1 MSRFSNRSTR
11 PVRPVAPVVFPLL
24 AAAFSLLILL
34 SGCAVGPDFKR
45 PESAVP
51 AQWSAAAP
59 PAATMPQTK
68 ADEVLA
74 RWWTVF
80 DDPVL
85 NDLIE
90 RAGAA
95 NLDLKLAEAR
105 VRQARATKG
114 IAAGGLGPTLDAS
127 GAYQRSRTPLNARTS
142 THAGVTTDLYQAGFD
157 AGWEIDIF
165 GGRRRNLEAA
175 EADLQAAV
183 ESHRDVM
190 VIVIAEV
197 ARDYIQL
204 RAYQQQLV
212 ITRQNLAA
220 QQHSAKLTRE
230 RFKGGFVSGL
240 DVANADAQTATTA
253 AQIPLLESSAR
264 QTIYSLSILL
274 GEPPAALDAELSPTG
289 AIPAPGPAVPA
300 VPIGVPSDLLRRR
313 PDIRQAEAQIHA
325 ATARIGVA
333 TAELFPKFTIAGSAG
348 FQSINFGS
356 LFDWVNRFWSVGPSV
371 TWHLFQSGSL
381 RAGVEVQK
389 ALQEQEF
396 IIYRQT
402 VLNALQEVENAL
414 IASTKEQTHRDALIS
429 AVAANRKAVSLA
441 ETLYTEGQTDFINV
455 LQAQQSLYSTQDAL
469 VQSNAAVS
477 TDLVALYKALGG
489 GWDSGDPPQLSCAA
503 GAHQRQDVIQIS
515 VPTASCPNQYRSPIS
530 RNLPQ

>member
-1 MSRFSNRSTR
+1 M
-11 PVRPVAPVVFPLL
+11 VFLL
-24 AAAFSLLILL
+24 FAAAFSLAVLL
-34 SGCAVGPDFKR
+34 SGCAVGPDFKP
-45 PESAVP
+45 PETAVP
-51 AQWSAAAP
+51 ARWSAAP
-59 PAATMPQTK
+59 QPAATMPHAK
-68 ADEVLA
+68 ADELLA

-90 RAGAA
+90 RAAAA
-95 NLDLKLAEAR
+95 NLDLKLAEA
-105 VRQARATKG
+105 VIRQARAASG
-114 IAAGGLGPTLDAS
+114 VAAGGLGPTLDTS
-127 GAYQRSRTPLNARTS
+127 GAYQRSRTPLNSGASTRT
-142 THAGVTTDLYQAGFD
+142 GVTTDLYQAGFD
-157 AGWEIDIF
+157 ADWEIDIF

-175 EADLQAAV
+175 EADLQAAI
-183 ESHRDVM
+183 ESHHDVTVSIM
-190 VIVIAEV
+190 AEV

-230 RFKGGFVSGL
+230 RFRGGFVSGL

-274 GEPPAALDAELSPTG
+274 GEPPAALEAELSPPG

-300 VPIGVPSDLLRRR
+300 VPMGVPSDLLRRR
-313 PDIRQAEAQIHA
+313 PDVRQAEARIHA

-348 FQSINFGS
+348 FQSVNFGS

-396 IIYRQT
+396 IVYRQT

-414 IASTKEQTHRDALIS
+414 VASTKEQSHREALIS
-429 AVAANRKAVSLA
+429 AVDANRRAVSLA

-455 LQAQQSLYSTQDAL
+455 LQAQQSLYNTQNAL

-489 GWDSGDPPQLSCAA
+489 GWNFETPARTSSETV
-503 GAHQRQDVIQIS
+503 R
-515 VPTASCPNQYRSPIS
+515 PIAQTS
-530 RNLPQ
+530 EKE